1 MSSRQKQAEGVA
13 FAIKSDKLF
22 DLVDILEA
30 NELTKDLNVKLNKQK
45 VRGSKNRKAQI
56 NNFKNYI
63 YSVRAFD

>member
-1 MSSRQKQAEGVA
+1 MPVG
-13 FAIKSDKLF
+13 
-22 DLVDILEA
+22 DLESLIMFRYLRVEILEA

-45 VRGSKNRKAQI
+45 VKGSKNRKAQI